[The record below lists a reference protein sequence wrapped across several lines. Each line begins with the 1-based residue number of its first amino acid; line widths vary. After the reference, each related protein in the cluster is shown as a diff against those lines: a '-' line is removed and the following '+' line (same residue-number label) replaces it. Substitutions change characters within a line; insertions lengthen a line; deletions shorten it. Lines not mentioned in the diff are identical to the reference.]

1 MNEWIGSALLL
12 GGALLCLFA
21 ALGVLRLP
29 DFFMRMHAATKAGV
43 AGSGLVLLGVA
54 ALQGDTATWIKAA
67 LAVLFLLLT
76 TPVAGHLIGRAG
88 YLSGVPLWRGTRED
102 ALAGV
107 LPRGGLDDTLPG
119 ADEAPVARVVL
130 ALAAGPHIDA
140 AIAQSVALARRHGAE
155 LCGVAVID
163 VPRLQN
169 VGPVPIGAG
178 WHAQRMREHR
188 IAQARRAAADV
199 IERFEAAARASGLAW
214 SARLEEGRPRAVL
227 RACCDGGTLLTV
239 AAEGWFDQG
248 VLDLR
253 VDVASRLDLAGLRP
267 LRVLR

>member
-1 MNEWIGSALLL
+1 MNEWLGALLVL
-12 GGALLCLFA
+12 GGALLCLLA
-21 ALGVLRLP
+21 AVGVLRLP

-54 ALQGDTATWIKAA
+54 ALQGEPATWLKVA
-67 LAVLFLLLT
+67 LAVLFLLIT

-88 YLSGVPLWRGTRED
+88 YVSGVPLWRGTRED

-107 LPRGGLDDTLPG
+107 LPRGDAPADADT
-119 ADEAPVARVVL
+119 PVQRVVL
-130 ALAAGPHIDA
+130 ALAAGPHIDT
-140 AIAQSVALARRHGAE
+140 AIAQAVVLAKRHGAE
-155 LCGVAVID
+155 LGGVAVID

-178 WHAQRMREHR
+178 WHAQRMREQR

-199 IERFEAAARASGLAW
+199 LQRFEAAAHDSGLRW
-214 SARLEEGRPRAVL
+214 SARLAEGRPRDVL
-227 RACCDGGTLLTV
+227 RACCDEGTQLVV

-253 VDVASRLDLAGLRP
+253 VDVAHRLDLALKRP

>member
-1 MNEWIGSALLL
+1 MSGWIGSALLL
-12 GGALLCLFA
+12 GGALLCLLA

-54 ALQGDTATWIKAA
+54 ALQGDTATWVKAA

-88 YLSGVPLWRGTRED
+88 YVSGVPLWRGTRED
-102 ALAGV
+102 ALRGV
-107 LPRGGLDDTLPG
+107 LPRGGLDEHAP
-119 ADEAPVARVVL
+119 ADAVPVRRVVL

-140 AIAQSVALARRHGAE
+140 AIAQAVALARRHGAE

-163 VPRLQN
+163 LPRLQN

-178 WHAQRMREHR
+178 WHAQRLREHR
-188 IAQARRAAADV
+188 IAQARQAAADV
-199 IERFEAAARASGLAW
+199 IERFESAARASGLAW

-227 RACCDGGTLLTV
+227 RACCDDATVLTV

-253 VDVASRLDLAGLRP
+253 VDVASRLDLPGLRP
-267 LRVLR
+267 PRVLR

>member
-1 MNEWIGSALLL
+1 MNEWIGSVLLL
-12 GGALLCLFA
+12 GGALLCLLA

-54 ALQGDTATWIKAA
+54 ALHGDTATWIKAA

-88 YLSGVPLWRGTRED
+88 YLSGVPMWRGTRED

-107 LPRGGLDDTLPG
+107 LPRGGIDG
-119 ADEAPVARVVL
+119 ADTPEEAPVRRVLL

-155 LCGVAVID
+155 LHGVAVID

-199 IERFEAAARASGLAW
+199 IERFESAARASGLRW
-214 SARLEEGRPRAVL
+214 STQLEEGRPRAVL
-227 RACCDGGTLLTV
+227 RACSDEATLLTA

-253 VDVASRLDLAGLRP
+253 VDVASRLDLPGLRP